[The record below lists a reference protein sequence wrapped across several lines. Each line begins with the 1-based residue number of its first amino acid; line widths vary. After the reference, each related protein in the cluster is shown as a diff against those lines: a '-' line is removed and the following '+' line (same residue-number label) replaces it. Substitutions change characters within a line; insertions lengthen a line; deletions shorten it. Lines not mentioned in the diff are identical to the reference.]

1 MRSERLAPC
10 PTAFALNAALN
21 FKGASKPIGDAGLVG
36 MWQLAR
42 KDDCAVHH
50 AARLRIEPNGLYFGE
65 AEPPGAFTWWDGG
78 TWRVPS
84 PGRLAL
90 SIANDAV
97 VDYGYALD
105 GDNLVITDASGCKVV
120 YRRVP

>member
-10 PTAFALNAALN
+10 LTAFALIAALI
-21 FKGASKPIGDAGLVG
+21 FMGAAMAIGDAGLVG
-36 MWQLAR
+36 VWQMAR

-97 VDYGYALD
+97 IDYGYALD

>member
-1 MRSERLAPC
+1 MA
-10 PTAFALNAALN
+10 
-21 FKGASKPIGDAGLVG
+21 IGDAGLVG
-36 MWQLAR
+36 VWQMAR

-84 PGRLAL
+84 PGHLAL

-105 GDNLVITDASGCKVV
+105 GDNLVITDASGCNVV